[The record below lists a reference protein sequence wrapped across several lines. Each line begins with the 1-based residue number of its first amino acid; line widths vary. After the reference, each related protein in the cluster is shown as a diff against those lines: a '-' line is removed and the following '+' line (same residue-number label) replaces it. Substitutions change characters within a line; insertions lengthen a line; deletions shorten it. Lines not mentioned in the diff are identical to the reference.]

1 MLSLLRARRCERPAG
16 PLTRRRTAA
25 DTGTPAI
32 SYLYNFLH
40 ERAQPVAEPEPA
52 AAHALRLRDEHL
64 VDQAVLDG
72 LVGAEVEVARPA

>member
-1 MLSLLRARRCERPAG
+1 MPSNRKMVK
-16 PLTRRRTAA
+16 
-25 DTGTPAI
+25 I
-32 SYLYNFLH
+32 SPLH

-64 VDQAVLDG
+64 VDEAVLDG